1 MTSVSLE
8 KVNENVQS
16 LRKEVD
22 ELKEI
27 MQMSN
32 RAELA
37 QKIRDAR
44 AGKGD
49 WTPLKDV

>member
-1 MTSVSLE
+1 MTPVSLE

-22 ELKEI
+22 ELREI

-37 QKIRDAR
+37 QAAKDAR
-44 AGKGD
+44 AGKGN
-49 WTPLKDV
+49 WTSLKNV